1 MFSLYGTKRI
11 LSLAVPLMLAALAQT
26 AVNQV
31 AQILAGQLPE
41 HATEAQTAVTIS
53 QSFLWIFSS
62 VFAALGVGTQVLVA
76 RYVGAQD
83 AKGAGAVTTNAL
95 VFGLISSVL
104 LTWVCWEL
112 TPSLLALSSPDAK
125 VIELG
130 IPFARWRFLTLPAMI
145 LTSIIKGFF
154 DGQGKTRIGMRIALL
169 TNVLNLFLG
178 IALMFGSQQPDLW
191 GVDQLHKWL
200 QRVGSLPAWGLVG
213 AGIAA
218 AISSFVG
225 VLVFFLWLFRAEYRS
240 FGVFRLQN
248 VTAHTAKRLFRLAI
262 PSGLADAF
270 TMISFLFLVIMVGYA
285 EHHLHPSLEKT
296 ASGATSNIISILLF
310 VFMSCIAY
318 GTALS
323 TLVSQSLGANR
334 PEEASQFVHTGLV
347 LGVGFYTLVGGFSF
361 WGARELLHFWNSK
374 DAAVLVVGVPILRM
388 MLMFLPIIVIAI
400 SLMQAMYGAGNSRF
414 VMRAQLI
421 LQFLFLFPLCY
432 VLSIISKLGIWGA
445 WGAMAVYA
453 VGLAGTMYAKYRFG
467 TWRQMNV

>member
-1 MFSLYGTKRI
+1 MPSSSPTKRI
-11 LSLAVPLMLAALAQT
+11 LALALPLMLAALAQT

-41 HATEAQTAVTIS
+41 NATESQTAVTIS

-76 RYVGAQD
+76 RSMGAQD
-83 AKGAGAVTTNAL
+83 TKGAGAVTTNAL

-125 VIELG
+125 VIALG

-145 LTSIIKGFF
+145 LTSIMKGFF

-169 TNVLNLFLG
+169 TNVLNLVLG
-178 IALMFGSQQPDLW
+178 IALMFGSKRPGIW
-191 GVDQLHKWL
+191 GIDQLHTGL
-200 QRVGSLPAWGLVG
+200 QQVGPLPALGLVG
-213 AGIAA
+213 AGMAA

-225 VLVFFLWLFRAEYRS
+225 VLVFFIWMFRPTYRT
-240 FGVFRLQN
+240 FAVFRLHN
-248 VTAHTAKRLFRLAI
+248 ITSPMAKRLFRLAL

-270 TMISFLFLVIMVGYA
+270 TMISFLFLVIVVGYA
-285 EHHLHPSLEKT
+285 EHRLHPALEKT

-323 TLVSQSLGANR
+323 TLVSQSLGANQ
-334 PEEASQFVHTGLV
+334 PEKASQFVRTGL
-347 LGVGFYTLVGGFSF
+347 LWGVGFYTLLGMLCF
-361 WGARELLHFWNSK
+361 WGAHGLMRLWNK
-374 DAAVLVVGVPILRM
+374 DPDVLRIGVPILRM
-388 MLMFLPIIVIAI
+388 MLVFLPFIVIAI

-432 VLSIISKLGIWGA
+432 VLAVPAKLGLWGA
-445 WGAMAVYA
+445 WGAMAAYA